1 MPPTAAAACTNANA
15 EQVQIPI
22 YLKHLLAHPLILNH
36 EGAFMKPILP
46 SCALVLLLS
55 ACTVGTPGM
64 SVGLGVGTSIG
75 NHVGL
80 GTSINI
86 PVGLDKT
93 RSGNQNDNS
102 GLNVIEEQ
110 IVTYFDAQGKPRN
123 ASAAGGFYRQLI
135 GKRGNEYT
143 VQDFYSD
150 NSRKRTDP
158 YVLPRNELMNF
169 RAHPAD
175 GTLNIYAYNGNL
187 MQQQTY
193 RNNRLVDAKY

>member
-1 MPPTAAAACTNANA
+1 
-15 EQVQIPI
+15 
-22 YLKHLLAHPLILNH
+22 
-36 EGAFMKPILP
+36 MKPFLP

-64 SVGLGVGTSIG
+64 SVGRGVGTSIG

-187 MQQQTY
+187 MQQQT
-193 RNNRLVDAKY
+193 